1 MKRHM
6 GIGRR
11 LAPLLDRDRRLS
23 ELLFYLLF
31 TLPGSPVLYYG
42 DEIQMGD
49 NLYLGD
55 RDSVRTPMQWT
66 PDRNGGFSRADFA
79 QLYLPPLMDP
89 VYGFSAVNVEAQQ
102 RNPSSFLHWMRRILS
117 VRREFPVL
125 GTGSLDVIASANP
138 SVLAFVRSS
147 PDRPERGPVN
157 PVLCVHNL
165 SRLAQPAELHV
176 DRWAGRQ
183 PIELLGRV
191 AFPLIGTEPYRLTL
205 APYGS
210 HCFEL
215 A

>member
-1 MKRHM
+1 
-6 GIGRR
+6 
-11 LAPLLDRDRRLS
+11 
-23 ELLFYLLF
+23 
-31 TLPGSPVLYYG
+31 
-42 DEIQMGD
+42 
-49 NLYLGD
+49 
-55 RDSVRTPMQWT
+55 MQWT

-89 VYGFSAVNVEAQQ
+89 VYGFTAVNVEAQQ
-102 RNPSSFLHWMRRILS
+102 RNPSSFLHWMRRILA

-125 GTGSLDVIASANP
+125 GRGELEVISSANP

-147 PDRPERGPVN
+147 SDHPERGPVN

-176 DRWAGRQ
+176 ERWIGRQ

-191 AFPLIGTEPYRLTL
+191 AFPLIGAHPYPATL
-205 APYGS
+205 GPYS
-210 HCFEL
+210 SQCFEL